1 MQGRVSRRGMLF
13 AVNELVPCRSIVEGI
28 PCITHESFSTF
39 DGQCHGPRLCGRRT
53 RFYPYPQ
60 EQPKLLTLLSQ
71 APIRIA
77 IVSAAYVN
85 MSHSFS
91 QVDVFAS
98 EGLTGNPVAV
108 VHDADDLSDEQMQ
121 SLARW
126 TNLSETA
133 FLLQATHPDAHYR
146 VRIFTPGC
154 ELPFAG
160 HPTLGSAYAWL
171 LARKHDQDG
180 AAWQNGVVVQE
191 CGIGLVHI
199 RYDHDTLM
207 LKAPELHRH
216 EPIDSA
222 TLDQA
227 LSAMNLSK
235 NEIVEARWIVN
246 GPRWMG
252 FLLRDAQAV
261 LAVDPDIR
269 QIHKFGF
276 HLGLIGAHAS
286 GMPAHFEVRAFA
298 EGFEDPATGSLNAA
312 LAMWLIRS
320 NQAPKAY
327 TVRQGTAIGRRGDVR
342 VMTDE
347 QGDIWVQGRCVRVI
361 RGELCI

>member
-1 MQGRVSRRGMLF
+1 MQGRVSCRGMLF

-28 PCITHESFSTF
+28 PCITHESFSTL
-39 DGQCHGPRLCGRRT
+39 DGHCHGPRLCGRRT

-71 APIRIA
+71 AAIRIA

-98 EGLTGNPVAV
+98 ESLTGNPVAV
-108 VHDADDLSDEQMQ
+108 VHDAYDLSDEQMQ

-216 EPIDSA
+216 EPID
-222 TLDQA
+222 
-227 LSAMNLSK
+227 LSL
-235 NEIVEARWIVN
+235 
-246 GPRWMG
+246 
-252 FLLRDAQAV
+252 
-261 LAVDPDIR
+261 
-269 QIHKFGF
+269 IH
-276 HLGLIGAHAS
+276 I
-286 GMPAHFEVRAFA
+286 
-298 EGFEDPATGSLNAA
+298 
-312 LAMWLIRS
+312 
-320 NQAPKAY
+320 
-327 TVRQGTAIGRRGDVR
+327 
-342 VMTDE
+342 
-347 QGDIWVQGRCVRVI
+347 
-361 RGELCI
+361 